1 MAWNKEFGTYVYEI
15 KAPNY
20 NVSKGRVKLTT
31 SDSTY
36 VEKVK
41 LIPNFGYLEVQ
52 DPGNASGAKVF
63 VNNEEV
69 GTVPYKRRLPS
80 SRGRLRSSGL
90 KWNPTLPK
98 RH

>member
-1 MAWNKEFGTYVYEI
+1 MCKI

-69 GTVPYKRRLPS
+69 GTVPYKKRYQM
-80 SRGRLRSSGL
+80 GLRYIRTVVGERPL
-90 KWNPTLPK
+90 
-98 RH
+98 